1 MAQVPDK
8 IKKLI
13 EQFLH
18 ELEINQ
24 IHINKAILFGSYA
37 NGTFHEWSDID
48 LALVSNSFKGDR
60 FKDRDLIR
68 KIKLAVSSS
77 LEPIPYRP
85 EDFTEDDPFV
95 KNIIDTGMNLTNQ
108 QNQ

>member
-8 IKKLI
+8 ITKLI
-13 EQFLH
+13 KQFIH

-37 NGTFHEWSDID
+37 NGTFNEWSDID
-48 LALVSNSFKGDR
+48 LALVSDSFKGDR

-68 KIKLAVSSS
+68 KIKLTVSSS

-85 EDFTEDDPFV
+85 EDFTEEDPFV
-95 KNIIDTGMNLTNQ
+95 KKIIDTGMNLTS
-108 QNQ
+108 

>member
-8 IKKLI
+8 ITKLL
-13 EQFLH
+13 EQFIH

-37 NGTFHEWSDID
+37 NGTFNEWSDID
-48 LALVSNSFKGDR
+48 LALVSDSFKGDR

-85 EDFTEDDPFV
+85 EDFTEEDPFV
-95 KNIIDTGMNLTNQ
+95 KNIIDTGMNLTN
-108 QNQ
+108 

>member
-8 IKKLI
+8 ITKLI
-13 EQFLH
+13 KQFLH

-48 LALVSNSFKGDR
+48 LALVSNSFKGGIL
-60 FKDRDLIR
+60 FKFRG
-68 KIKLAVSSS
+68 K
-77 LEPIPYRP
+77 
-85 EDFTEDDPFV
+85 TEKFE
-95 KNIIDTGMNLTNQ
+95 L
-108 QNQ
+108 

>member
-8 IKKLI
+8 ITKLI
-13 EQFLH
+13 KQFLH

-24 IHINKAILFGSYA
+24 IHINKAIFGSYA
-37 NGTFHEWSDID
+37 NGTFNEWSDID
-48 LALVSNSFKGDR
+48 LALVSDSFKGDR

-68 KIKLAVSSS
+68 PIKLTVSSS

-85 EDFTEDDPFV
+85 EDFTDDDPFV
-95 KNIIDTGMNLTNQ
+95 KKIIDTGMSLTN
-108 QNQ
+108 